1 MWLWDS
7 VFHAAGLR
15 WLDRRAAR
23 ESLEAVFD
31 AQHEDGFI
39 PHFTSPLEASEVTQ
53 PPILAF
59 GMKLLDELERDDEW
73 LRSHYRKN
81 AAYLKWIFAHR
92 DTDGGGLVEWKIE
105 GYIHCR
111 CGESGMDNSS
121 RFDATVELDACDFN
135 AYLAQD
141 CEIMA
146 EFAERLGLPAEAAF
160 WEGSRQRLNMLMNER
175 LWDAENGLYVDY
187 DVVNHT
193 RSKIQS
199 SAGFLPLL
207 SGAPTPAMAK
217 RLVATLKDPE
227 RFATPFAVPSISRS
241 QPEFYSKDMWRGPVW
256 ININYLIAR
265 GLERYGFREEA
276 ETLIGSTMAELE
288 KFYFKYGTFFEFY
301 DDRCECDP
309 PELLRKN
316 ACDADL
322 SPYHQ
327 AFMDYGWS
335 AALYIDMVFE
345 QAKSKAAE
353 VAHTC

>member
-1 MWLWDS
+1 MVEREVIKTIRLTPEELQMIQKKMKQYGTQNFSAFVRKMAIDGYVVRLELPELKEMVS
-7 VFHAAGLR
+7 LLR
-15 WLDRRAAR
+15 YSSNNLNQLTKRVHETGRIYDAD
-23 ESLEAVFD
+23 LED
-31 AQHEDGFI
+31 
-39 PHFTSPLEASEVTQ
+39 
-53 PPILAF
+53 
-59 GMKLLDELERDDEW
+59 
-73 LRSHYRKN
+73 LRQTH
-81 AAYLKWIFAHR
+81 
-92 DTDGGGLVEWKIE
+92 
-105 GYIHCR
+105 
-111 CGESGMDNSS
+111 
-121 RFDATVELDACDFN
+121 
-135 AYLAQD
+135 
-141 CEIMA
+141 
-146 EFAERLGLPAEAAF
+146 
-160 WEGSRQRLNMLMNER
+160 ER

-301 DDRCECDP
+301 DDRCGCDP